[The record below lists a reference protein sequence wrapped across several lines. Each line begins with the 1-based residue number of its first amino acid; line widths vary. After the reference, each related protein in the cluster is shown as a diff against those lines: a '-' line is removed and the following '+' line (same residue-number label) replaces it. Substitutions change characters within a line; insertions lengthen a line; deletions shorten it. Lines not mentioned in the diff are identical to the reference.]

1 MIGTKTRV
9 STALLLAGAMS
20 LSGCSTLDSIG
31 NTLSGTPDVPVG
43 TVGNVQGFLGGVA
56 ADEPQAALTGRS
68 VLSAGGNAAD
78 AVTAMGFQL
87 AVTLPSRAGLG
98 SGGACLVYNPDRSGP
113 GGGAPEAILFT
124 STAPG
129 TPGSADRPAGTPML
143 ARGLFALQARYGQ
156 RPLETLIVPAE
167 QAARFGVVVSRALL
181 RDLAVVA
188 GPLAV
193 DPGARAVFF
202 PDGKPLVEG
211 ASLVQPDLGG
221 TLAQMRVAGVGDLYQ
236 GALARR
242 LENGMPAI
250 GGGLKVSDLRNAL
263 PRFVEA
269 LKLPSINDD
278 RVAFLPAPEAGG
290 IATAVAAKVIAQGI
304 ASQQNTSTQAMSQS
318 INAAAAYRQGGNP
331 NELLAGNAPAGTL
344 GALPAS
350 TVFGAVD
357 RNGGAAICAVSMG
370 NLFGTGRIAPGTGV
384 LMGASPAKAPQPL
397 LALALQ
403 YSPNRLAF
411 RAMSG
416 GSGQEA
422 APVAAAMGLAAGLTN
437 SQPALPPEPG
447 RATTIACPGYLPK
460 ASTTC
465 AWTTDPRNLGLAIGS
480 N

>member
-304 ASQQNTSTQAMSQS
+304 ASQQNTSAQAMSQS

>member
-9 STALLLAGAMS
+9 STAWLLAGAVT

-31 NTLSGTPDVPVG
+31 NTITGKSDVPVG

-98 SGGACLVYNPDRSGP
+98 AGGACLVYNPERSGP
-113 GGGAPEAILFT
+113 GGGVPEAVLFQ
-124 STAPG
+124 SSAPAS
-129 TPGSADRPAGTPML
+129 PGGADRPAGTPML
-143 ARGLFALQARYGQ
+143 ARGLFALQSRYGQ
-156 RPLETLIVPAE
+156 RPVETLIVPAE

-188 GPLAV
+188 GPLSA

-202 PDGKPLVEG
+202 PGGKPLAEG
-211 ASLVQPDLGG
+211 GSLVQPELGG

-242 LENGMPAI
+242 LEDGMPAI
-250 GGGLKVSDLRNAL
+250 GGGLKVSDLRIAL
-263 PRFVEA
+263 PRFAEA

-278 RVAFLPAPEAGG
+278 KVAFLPAPEAGG
-290 IATAVAAKVIAQGI
+290 VATAVAARII
-304 ASQQNTSTQAMSQS
+304 ASGMAGGQDLTSQAMAQS
-318 INAAAAYRQGGNP
+318 INTAAAARQGGNT
-331 NELLAGNAPAGTL
+331 ETLLAGNAPAGAL

-384 LMGASPAKAPQPL
+384 LMGVSPGRAPQPL
-397 LALALQ
+397 LALALE
-403 YSPNRLAF
+403 YNPNRPAF
-411 RAMSG
+411 RAMAG
-416 GSGQEA
+416 GSGQAA
-422 APVAAAMGLAAGLTN
+422 APIAAALGLAAGLTG
-437 SQPALPPEPG
+437 QLPALPPEPG

-460 ASTTC
+460 ASGSC

>member
-1 MIGTKTRV
+1 MIGTKTRI
-9 STALLLAGAMS
+9 STAWLLAGAVT
-20 LSGCSTLDSIG
+20 LSGCSTFDSIG
-31 NTLSGTPDVPVG
+31 NTISGKSDVPVG

-56 ADEPQAALTGRS
+56 ADEPQAALTGRA

-98 SGGACLVYNPDRSGP
+98 AGGGCLVYNPDRSGP
-113 GGGAPEAILFT
+113 GGGAPEAVLFS
-124 STAPG
+124 STAPANPAG
-129 TPGSADRPAGTPML
+129 ADRPAGTPML

-156 RPLETLIVPAE
+156 RPVETLIVPAE

-181 RDLAVVA
+181 RDLAIVA
-188 GPLAV
+188 GPLSA

-202 PDGKPLVEG
+202 PNGKPLAEG
-211 ASLVQPDLGG
+211 GTLLQPELGG

-236 GALARR
+236 GPLARR
-242 LENGMPAI
+242 LEDAMAPI
-250 GGGLKVSDLRNAL
+250 GGGLKVSDLRIAL
-263 PRFVEA
+263 PRFAEP

-278 RVAFLPAPEAGG
+278 KIAFLPAPEAGG
-290 IATAVAAKVIAQGI
+290 VATAVAAKVIAAGI
-304 ASQQNTSTQAMSQS
+304 ANGQDASAQAMAQS
-318 INAAAAYRQGGNP
+318 VNTAAASRQGATTDT
-331 NELLAGNAPAGTL
+331 LLAGNAPAGSL

-384 LMGASPAKAPQPL
+384 LMGVSPARAPQPL

-403 YSPNRLAF
+403 YNPNRQAF
-411 RAMSG
+411 RAMAG
-416 GSGQEA
+416 GTGQEA